1 MSGGEGRGHPREP
14 EGSGWIGWFASN
26 SVAANLV
33 MFLMVLGGLLTLP
46 QIPQLEFPD
55 IEVDIISTAVPYPG
69 AAPEEVEEGVCIR
82 IEEELEGVSDIE
94 ELTSTA
100 AEGACNVS
108 AELITGA
115 NASEALDDV
124 KARVDAIDT
133 FPEDAETPIV
143 EQITVRRGAIDLALS
158 GDLPERALKEIA
170 SRVRDELAALPE
182 VTQVEVAG
190 ARSYEVAI
198 EVSEAA
204 LRRWGLRF
212 DDVADAVRRSSVD
225 LPGGSIK
232 TDGGEVLLRTKG
244 QAYWGPEFEQ
254 IVVRTR
260 PDGTRVLLRDV
271 AEVVDGFEDE
281 SRSLAF
287 DDEPAVMVRVFRIG
301 DQDLLEIVDAVGRYV
316 DEASLPAGVS
326 LTVWRDGSVPLRGR
340 IDTMVRNG
348 RAGFLLVFIVLAL
361 FLRFRLAFWVALGV
375 PIAFFGAIWALPLVG
390 ITINVISLFA
400 FILVLG
406 ILVDDAIVVGENIYT
421 HQRNHEDPLSAAIAG
436 TREVGVPV
444 VFGVLTTV
452 AAFMPLIL
460 VEGTMGQI
468 FGVIGLVVILC
479 LAASLVEALF
489 ILPAHL
495 GHGIP
500 ADAPGR
506 TRAGGRWTRFQDRF
520 ASGLENVIAG
530 PYRRSLAWALSW
542 RYLTLALGISALI
555 CTMAVVAS
563 GRLRFS
569 FFPSLQAD
577 FVIASLT
584 MAQGTPFEVT
594 VEAVEEIAAAG
605 RRLQAELDQER
616 GEGRG
621 SLVQHALVSVGDH
634 PTQNSNQ
641 NPSNAGRGTAS
652 AGHLGEV
659 TLELVPAEERD
670 VSTEEIAQ
678 RWRDLVP
685 PIPGQEE
692 LVFQSSFFSAGEA
705 VNVRLRGPNVEE
717 LEAAADRVKD
727 LLAGYTGVYDITD
740 SFRAGKREAKL
751 QIRPAGEALGVT
763 QRDLARQVRQAFY
776 GEEAQRV
783 QRGRDDVAVMVRYPA
798 DSRRSLGDLENLRI
812 RTANGGEVPF
822 HTVAEVE
829 MGRGYSTI
837 RRTNRQRIVSV
848 TAEVDR
854 TVITGNEVLAQITAG
869 PLQEIVGDYEGMS
882 FFFAGAQEEQRRAL
896 GGLARWFVVALFAI
910 YALLAVP
917 LRSYVQ
923 PLLIMSVIPFGT
935 VGAILGHLLMAAFKP
950 GFGLSFMSV
959 MGIVALTGVVVNG
972 SLVLIYSLNAY
983 VARGVPL
990 VEAVARAS
998 EGRFRPIVLTSI
1010 TTFVGLTPLLLEQSL
1025 QAQFLIPMATSLAFG
1040 VLMATL
1046 ITLFLL
1052 PSGILVLDDLR
1063 SLPARIRGWRARR
1076 RAGGFE
1082 GGEGEAIQ
1090 VPVGGGR

>member
-1 MSGGEGRGHPREP
+1 S
-14 EGSGWIGWFASN
+14 
-26 SVAANLV
+26 
-33 MFLMVLGGLLTLP
+33 LT
-46 QIPQLEFPD
+46 
-55 IEVDIISTAVPYPG
+55 TW
-69 AAPEEVEEGVCIR
+69 
-82 IEEELEGVSDIE
+82 
-94 ELTSTA
+94 
-100 AEGACNVS
+100 
-108 AELITGA
+108 
-115 NASEALDDV
+115 DDD
-124 KARVDAIDT
+124 ARV
-133 FPEDAETPIV
+133 
-143 EQITVRRGAIDLALS
+143 
-158 GDLPERALKEIA
+158 
-170 SRVRDELAALPE
+170 
-182 VTQVEVAG
+182 
-190 ARSYEVAI
+190 
-198 EVSEAA
+198 
-204 LRRWGLRF
+204 
-212 DDVADAVRRSSVD
+212 
-225 LPGGSIK
+225 
-232 TDGGEVLLRTKG
+232 
-244 QAYWGPEFEQ
+244 
-254 IVVRTR
+254 
-260 PDGTRVLLRDV
+260 
-271 AEVVDGFEDE
+271 
-281 SRSLAF
+281 
-287 DDEPAVMVRVFRIG
+287 
-301 DQDLLEIVDAVGRYV
+301 
-316 DEASLPAGVS
+316 
-326 LTVWRDGSVPLRGR
+326 LRGR
-340 IDTMVRNG
+340 IDTLVRNARSG
-348 RAGFLLVFIVLAL
+348 LLLVLLSLAL
-361 FLRFRLAFWVALGV
+361 FLKPRLAFWVSAGI
-375 PIAFFGAIWALPLVG
+375 PIAFLGALWTMPAADVSL
-390 ITINVISLFA
+390 NVVSLFA

-421 HQRNHEDPLSAAIAG
+421 HQRNREDPLSAAIAG

-479 LAASLVEALF
+479 LAASLVEALL

-506 TRAGGRWTRFQDRF
+506 TRAGSGWTGFQERF
-520 ASGLENVIAG
+520 ASGLERLIAG
-530 PYRRSLAWALSW
+530 PYRRGLAWALSW
-542 RYLTLALGISALI
+542 RYLTLALGVSALI
-555 CTMAVVAS
+555 CTLAVVAS

-584 MAQGTPFEVT
+584 MAQGTPYDVT
-594 VEAVEEIAAAG
+594 AEAVEEIAAAG
-605 RRLQAELDQER
+605 RRLQAELDAEWGGDR
-616 GEGRG
+616 
-621 SLVQHALVSVGDH
+621 SLIQHALVSIGDH

-641 NPSNAGRGTAS
+641 NPGNAGQQTAS

-659 TLELVPAEERD
+659 TLELVPAEERAI
-670 VSTEEIAQ
+670 STEEIAQ
-678 RWRDLVP
+678 RWRELVP

-705 VNVRLRGPNVEE
+705 VNVRLRGPNVDE
-717 LEAAADRVKD
+717 LEAAADRVKA

-751 QIRPAGEALGVT
+751 TIRPAGEALGVT

-798 DSRRSLGDLENLRI
+798 HSRRSLGDLENLRI
-812 RTANGGEVPF
+812 RTAAGSEVPF
-822 HTVAEVE
+822 YTVAAVE

-854 TVITGNEVLAQITAG
+854 TLITGNEVLAQITAG

-972 SLVLIYSLNAY
+972 SLVLIYSLNGH

-990 VEAVARAS
+990 PEAVARAS

-1040 VLMATL
+1040 VLLATL

-1052 PSGILVLDDLR
+1052 PAGILVLDDF
-1063 SLPARIRGWRARR
+1063 SDLPARIRGWRARR

-1082 GGEGEAIQ
+1082 GAEGEAIQ